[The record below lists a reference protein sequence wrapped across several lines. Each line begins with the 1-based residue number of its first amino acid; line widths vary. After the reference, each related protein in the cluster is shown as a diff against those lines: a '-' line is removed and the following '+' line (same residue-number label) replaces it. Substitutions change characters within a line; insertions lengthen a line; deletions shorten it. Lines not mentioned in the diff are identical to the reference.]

1 MNIFET
7 IFLGFIQGVAEF
19 LPISSSGHLAILKNV
34 FGLSEI
40 GLVYDVLLHLG
51 TLLAVFVAFWKDIKK
66 LIVNGVMLII
76 EVIINVVY
84 FFINIF
90 SKNKKIYKKILS
102 TQYRRFVLLVIV
114 STIPTRYNRLSDFG
128 YG

>member
-1 MNIFET
+1 
-7 IFLGFIQGVAEF
+7 
-19 LPISSSGHLAILKNV
+19 
-34 FGLSEI
+34 
-40 GLVYDVLLHLG
+40 
-51 TLLAVFVAFWKDIKK
+51 
-66 LIVNGVMLII
+66 MLII

-114 STIPTRYNRLSDFG
+114 STIPTGIIGYLISDMVESAATGLLIPGISLLVTGVLLLLSDIIPDG
-128 YG
+128 YKKS